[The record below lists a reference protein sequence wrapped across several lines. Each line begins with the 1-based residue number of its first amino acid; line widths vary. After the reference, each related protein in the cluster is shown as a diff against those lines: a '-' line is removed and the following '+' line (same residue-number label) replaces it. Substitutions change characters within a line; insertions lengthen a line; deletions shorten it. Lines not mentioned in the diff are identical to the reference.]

1 MATAVISHANSF
13 LKLKFFICGFLVD
26 CLIKKSP
33 GSRSYGMQPGTFV
46 TEAGLEPAR
55 SNLITGSFHVAT
67 EPCVRLPYPA
77 HTISL
82 CTFIPPLCY
91 LRERTPLC

>member
-33 GSRSYGMQPGTFV
+33 GSRSYGMQPGTFLKQ
-46 TEAGLEPAR
+46 TL
-55 SNLITGSFHVAT
+55 LH
-67 EPCVRLPYPA
+67 A
-77 HTISL
+77 HHACRFDWT
-82 CTFIPPLCY
+82 
-91 LRERTPLC
+91 

>member
-46 TEAGLEPAR
+46 VRPGTAPGAW
-55 SNLITGSFHVAT
+55 SFDFTKGHQ
-67 EPCVRLPYPA
+67 YPSVT
-77 HTISL
+77 HHH
-82 CTFIPPLCY
+82 P
-91 LRERTPLC
+91 